1 MPMTIFQTYRVKTL
15 PISKQEQVELK
26 QKICKI
32 FGFRRFEVSIKKV
45 SQGSLKESL
54 VITVKL
60 LKNNRDLQKQF
71 SQFLAKCGYFWACD
85 YRENSLL
92 SDNSWTLYNAGI
104 SVDIRKLIITKL

>member
-1 MPMTIFQTYRVKTL
+1 MTMATFQTYRVKIL
-15 PISKQEQVELK
+15 RIGKQEQVELK
-26 QKICKI
+26 QNICNT
-32 FGFRRFEVSIKKV
+32 FGFRPSKVSVRKI

-60 LKNNRDLQKQF
+60 LKNNRNLQKQF